1 MRARDAAQCIYGTG
15 YVCLVENSMSRQA
28 LVGNVTAM
36 LEDAGFTVSERCAI
50 RPKSFDVAAR
60 RGEDVLLLKILG
72 NIDAFDGSTGAE
84 MRRLGTYLRAT
95 PMVIGL
101 RTRDE
106 DLKPGVVYFRHGVPV
121 LSPDTAMDLFVEE
134 VPPLIYAAPGG
145 LYVNID
151 SEVLAD
157 ARQDRDWSLGRLA
170 NELGVSRRTVS
181 KYEDG
186 MDASV
191 EVAAELDDLF
201 DAPLTSPVSVLDDA
215 EEGRE
220 DEETPEDPDVD
231 PDDRSIVTV
240 MTRVGYEVHPTD
252 RAPFK
257 TVSEDERRA
266 EQVLTG
272 HSTFTEAAQKRARI
286 MSSVGEVTRTT
297 SVYVVDEATRE
308 AVDNTAILEES
319 ELEDIEDRIDLRDL
333 IAERVEENPA

>member
-1 MRARDAAQCIYGTG
+1 
-15 YVCLVENSMSRQA
+15 MSRSA

-36 LEDAGFTVSERCAI
+36 LRDAGFLVSDRCAI

-60 RGEDVLLLKILG
+60 RGEDTVLVKILG
-72 NIDAFDGSTGAE
+72 NIDAFDAKTGAE
-84 MRRLGTYLRAT
+84 MRRLGEYLRAT

-157 ARQDRDWSLGRLA
+157 AREDRDWSLGRLA
-170 NELGVSRRTVS
+170 QELGVSRRTVS

-191 EVAAELDDLF
+191 DVATQLEELF
-201 DAPLTSPVSVLDDA
+201 EAPLTSPVDVIDGADEVREGEPMPDDPA
-215 EEGRE
+215 
-220 DEETPEDPDVD
+220 VD
-231 PDDRSIVTV
+231 PDDEPVV
-240 MTRVGYEVHPTD
+240 AVLTRVGFDVHPTD

-257 TVSEDERRA
+257 TISEEKDR
-266 EQVLTG
+266 EQQMLTG
-272 HSTFTEAAQKRARI
+272 HSEFTETAEKRARI
-286 MSSVGEVTRTT
+286 MSSVGRVTRTT
-297 SVYVVDEATRE
+297 SIYVVDRARQES
-308 AVDNTAILEES
+308 VDGTALIERDEI
-319 ELEDIEDRIDLRDL
+319 ENIRDVEDLKDL
-333 IAERVEENPA
+333 IKERADETPA